1 MSTLSTS
8 SRKIKVTLPKLY
20 SWQQDTLNTIEAN
33 PGKWF
38 VIKSVRQKSGKT
50 YLLENLLIKTALEKP
65 KSKSFMISPTNAQNL
80 RIFTEISRATI
91 DLLSKANGSTMLIE
105 FKNGSV
111 IQFRSGE
118 SGDSLRGYTVK
129 RGGILAIDEGA
140 FLSREVYEIV
150 LPLVSK
156 EGCTLVVAST
166 PDSMDGM
173 YFSLWSR
180 EEDSNIIRINWSD
193 YIDQMYTKEE
203 LDFLR
208 SVYSDRRFRT
218 EILGEFAVGEGTVF
232 TGIPNCV
239 SKEELTQKGNLVAGI
254 DFGSGN
260 LQDSTVITFLDEDKQ
275 VISQFDTND
284 KPPMEQIDWLVR
296 LLEDYKPIRV
306 LAERNGLGS
315 VYFDALKQRCPIV
328 TPWITT
334 NESKTSIVD
343 DLAAH
348 IEKGKIKFQPKCEK
362 LLEQLQV
369 YRETQSST
377 GKRVFNAPPGK
388 HDDFVIST
396 ALALRAR
403 KSGRYSIG

>member
-8 SRKIKVTLPKLY
+8 SRKVSVTLPKLY
-20 SWQQDTLNTIEAN
+20 SWQKDTLDLIEAN

-38 VIKSVRQKSGKT
+38 IIKSVRQKSGKT

-65 KSKSFMISPTNAQNL
+65 GSRSFMISPTNAQNL
-80 RIFTEISRATI
+80 RIFTEISRATV
-91 DLLSKANGSTMLIE
+91 DLLRKANGSSMLIE
-105 FKNGSV
+105 FRNGSV

-150 LPLVSK
+150 MPLVSK
-156 EGCTLVVAST
+156 EGCTLVIAST

-173 YFSLWSR
+173 YYSLWSR
-180 EEDSNIIRINWSD
+180 EDGVIRINWSD
-193 YIDQMYTKEE
+193 YIDQMYSKEE
-203 LDFLR
+203 LDFYR

-232 TGIPNCV
+232 SGIANCV
-239 SKEELTQKGNLVAGI
+239 SPTELIQKGTLVAGI

-260 LQDSTVITFLDEDKQ
+260 LQESTVITFIDEDLQ
-275 VISQFDTND
+275 VIAQYDTND
-284 KPPMEQIDWLVR
+284 KPPMEQIDWLAR
-296 LLEDYKPIRV
+296 LLLDYKPIRV
-306 LAERNGLGS
+306 LAEKNGLGS
-315 VYFDALKQRCPIV
+315 VYFDALKQKCPIV

-334 NESKTSIVD
+334 NDSKTAIVD

-348 IEKGKIKFQPKCEK
+348 IEKGRIKFQPKCEK

-377 GKRVFNAPPGK
+377 GKRVFNAPQGK

>member
-1 MSTLSTS
+1 MLSTS
-8 SRKIKVTLPKLY
+8 SRKISVTLPKLY
-20 SWQQDTLNTIEAN
+20 SWQKDTLDLIEAN

-38 VIKSVRQKSGKT
+38 IIKSVRQKSGKT

-65 KSKSFMISPTNAQNL
+65 GSKSFMISPTNAQNL

-91 DLLSKANGSTMLIE
+91 DLLRKANGSSMLIE
-105 FKNGSV
+105 FRNGSV

-150 LPLVSK
+150 MPLVSK
-156 EGCTLVVAST
+156 EGCTLVIAST

-173 YFSLWSR
+173 YYSLWSR
-180 EEDSNIIRINWSD
+180 EDGVIRINWSD
-193 YIDQMYTKEE
+193 YIDQMYSKEE
-203 LDFLR
+203 LDFYR

-232 TGIPNCV
+232 SGIANCV
-239 SKEELTQKGNLVAGI
+239 SPIELTQQGNLVAGI

-260 LQDSTVITFLDEDKQ
+260 LQDSTVITFIDEELQ
-275 VISQFDTND
+275 VIAQYDTND
-284 KPPMEQIDWLVR
+284 KPPMEQIDWLAR
-296 LLEDYKPIRV
+296 LLLDYKPIRV
-306 LAERNGLGS
+306 LAEKNGLGS
-315 VYFDALKQRCPIV
+315 VYFDALKQKCPIV

-334 NESKTSIVD
+334 NDSKTAIVD

-348 IEKGKIKFQPKCEK
+348 IEKGRIKFQPKCEK

-377 GKRVFNAPPGK
+377 GKRVFNAPQGK

-396 ALALRAR
+396 ALALKAR

>member
-1 MSTLSTS
+1 MLSTS
-8 SRKIKVTLPKLY
+8 SRKVSVTLPKLY
-20 SWQQDTLNTIEAN
+20 SWQKDTLDLIEAN
-33 PGKWF
+33 PGKWCI
-38 VIKSVRQKSGKT
+38 IKSVRQKSGKT

-65 KSKSFMISPTNAQNL
+65 GSRSFMISPTNAQNL

-91 DLLSKANGSTMLIE
+91 DLLRKANGSSMLIE
-105 FKNGSV
+105 FRNGSV

-150 LPLVSK
+150 MPLVSK
-156 EGCTLVVAST
+156 EGCTLVIAST

-173 YFSLWSR
+173 YYSLWSR
-180 EEDSNIIRINWSD
+180 EDGVIRINWSD
-193 YIDQMYTKEE
+193 YINQMYSKEE
-203 LDFLR
+203 LDFYR

-232 TGIPNCV
+232 SGIANCV
-239 SKEELTQKGNLVAGI
+239 SPVELIQKGNLVAGI

-260 LQDSTVITFLDEDKQ
+260 LQDSTVITFIDEELQ
-275 VISQFDTND
+275 VIAQYDTND
-284 KPPMEQIDWLVR
+284 KPPMEQIDWLAR
-296 LLEDYKPIRV
+296 LLLDYKPTRV
-306 LAERNGLGS
+306 LAEKNGLGS
-315 VYFDALKQRCPIV
+315 VYFDALKQKCPIV

-334 NESKTSIVD
+334 NDSKTAIVD

-348 IEKGKIKFQPKCEK
+348 IEKGRIKFQPKCEK

-377 GKRVFNAPPGK
+377 GKRVFNAPQGK

>member
-1 MSTLSTS
+1 MLSTS
-8 SRKIKVTLPKLY
+8 SRKVSVTLPKLY
-20 SWQQDTLNTIEAN
+20 SWQKDTLDLIEAN

-38 VIKSVRQKSGKT
+38 IIKSVRQKSGKT

-65 KSKSFMISPTNAQNL
+65 GSKSFMISPTNAQNL
-80 RIFTEISRATI
+80 RIFTEISRATV
-91 DLLSKANGSTMLIE
+91 DLLRKANGSSMLIE
-105 FKNGSV
+105 FRNGSV

-150 LPLVSK
+150 MPLVSK
-156 EGCTLVVAST
+156 EGCTLVIAST

-173 YFSLWSR
+173 YYSLWSR
-180 EEDSNIIRINWSD
+180 EDGVIRINWSD
-193 YIDQMYTKEE
+193 YIDQMYSKEE
-203 LDFLR
+203 LDFYR

-232 TGIPNCV
+232 SGIANCV
-239 SKEELTQKGNLVAGI
+239 SPTELIQKGTLVAGI

-260 LQDSTVITFLDEDKQ
+260 LQDSTVITFIDEDLQ
-275 VISQFDTND
+275 VIAQYDTND
-284 KPPMEQIDWLVR
+284 KPPMEQIDWLAR
-296 LLEDYKPIRV
+296 LLLDYKPTRV
-306 LAERNGLGS
+306 LAEKNGLGS
-315 VYFDALKQRCPIV
+315 VYFDALKQKCPIV

-334 NESKTSIVD
+334 NDSKTAIVD

-348 IEKGKIKFQPKCEK
+348 IEKGRIKFQPKCEK

>member
-8 SRKIKVTLPKLY
+8 SRKVSVTLPKLY
-20 SWQQDTLNTIEAN
+20 SWQKDTLDLIEAN

-38 VIKSVRQKSGKT
+38 IIKSVRQKSGKT

-65 KSKSFMISPTNAQNL
+65 GSKSFMISPTNAQNL
-80 RIFTEISRATI
+80 RIFTEISKATI
-91 DLLSKANGSTMLIE
+91 DLLRKANGSSMLIE
-105 FKNGSV
+105 FRNGSV

-150 LPLVSK
+150 MPLVSK

-173 YFSLWSR
+173 YYSLWSR
-180 EEDSNIIRINWSD
+180 EDGVIRINWSD
-193 YIDQMYTKEE
+193 YINQMYSKEE
-203 LDFLR
+203 LDFYR

-232 TGIPNCV
+232 SGIANCV
-239 SKEELTQKGNLVAGI
+239 SPVELIQKGNLVAGI

-260 LQDSTVITFLDEDKQ
+260 LQDSTVITFIDEDLQ
-275 VISQFDTND
+275 VIAQYDTND
-284 KPPMEQIDWLVR
+284 KPPMEQIDWLTR
-296 LLEDYKPIRV
+296 LLLDYRPARV
-306 LAERNGLGS
+306 LAEKNGLGS
-315 VYFDALKQRCPIV
+315 VYFDALKQKCPIV

-334 NESKTSIVD
+334 NDSKTAIVD

-348 IEKGKIKFQPKCEK
+348 IEKGRIKFQPQCEK

-369 YRETQSST
+369 YKETQSST

>member
-1 MSTLSTS
+1 MLSTS
-8 SRKIKVTLPKLY
+8 SRKVSVTLPRLY
-20 SWQQDTLNTIEAN
+20 SWQKDTLDLIEAN

-38 VIKSVRQKSGKT
+38 IIKSVRQKSGKT

-65 KSKSFMISPTNAQNL
+65 GSKSFMISPTNAQNL
-80 RIFTEISRATI
+80 RIFTEISRATV
-91 DLLSKANGSTMLIE
+91 DLLRKANGSSMLIE
-105 FKNGSV
+105 FRNGSV

-140 FLSREVYEIV
+140 FLSRAVYEIV
-150 LPLVSK
+150 MPLVSK
-156 EGCTLVVAST
+156 EGCTLVIAST

-173 YFSLWSR
+173 YYSLWSR
-180 EEDSNIIRINWSD
+180 EDGVIRINWSD
-193 YIDQMYTKEE
+193 YIDQMYSKEE
-203 LDFLR
+203 LDFYR

-232 TGIPNCV
+232 SGIANCV
-239 SKEELTQKGNLVAGI
+239 SPVELIQKGTLVAGI

-260 LQDSTVITFLDEDKQ
+260 LQDSTVITFIDEDLQ
-275 VISQFDTND
+275 VIAQYDTND
-284 KPPMEQIDWLVR
+284 KPPMEQIDWLAR
-296 LLEDYKPIRV
+296 LLLDYKPIRV
-306 LAERNGLGS
+306 LAEKNGLGS
-315 VYFDALKQRCPIV
+315 VYFDALKQKCPIV

-334 NESKTSIVD
+334 NDSKTAIVD

-348 IEKGKIKFQPKCEK
+348 IEKGRIKFQPKCEK

>member
-1 MSTLSTS
+1 MLSTS
-8 SRKIKVTLPKLY
+8 SRKISVTLPKLY
-20 SWQQDTLNTIEAN
+20 SWQKDTLDLIEAN

-38 VIKSVRQKSGKT
+38 IIKSVRQKSGKT

-65 KSKSFMISPTNAQNL
+65 GSKSFMISPTNAQNL
-80 RIFTEISRATI
+80 RIFTEISRATVE
-91 DLLSKANGSTMLIE
+91 LLRKANGSSMLIE
-105 FKNGSV
+105 FRNGSV

-150 LPLVSK
+150 MPLVSK

-173 YFSLWSR
+173 YYSLWSR
-180 EEDSNIIRINWSD
+180 EDGVIRINWSD
-193 YIDQMYTKEE
+193 YINQMYSKEE
-203 LDFLR
+203 LDFYR

-232 TGIPNCV
+232 SGIANCV
-239 SKEELTQKGNLVAGI
+239 SPVELTQKGNLVAGI

-260 LQDSTVITFLDEDKQ
+260 LQDSTVITFIDEDLQ
-275 VISQFDTND
+275 VIAQYDTND
-284 KPPMEQIDWLVR
+284 KPPMEQIDWLAR
-296 LLEDYKPIRV
+296 LLLDYKPVRV
-306 LAERNGLGS
+306 LAEKNGLGS
-315 VYFDALKQRCPIV
+315 VYFDALKQKCPIV

-334 NESKTSIVD
+334 NDSKTAIVD

-348 IEKGKIKFQPKCEK
+348 IEKGRIKFQPKCEK

-369 YRETQSST
+369 YKETQSST

>member
-1 MSTLSTS
+1 MLSTS
-8 SRKIKVTLPKLY
+8 SRKVSVTLPRLY
-20 SWQQDTLNTIEAN
+20 SWQKDTLDLIEAN

-38 VIKSVRQKSGKT
+38 IIKSVRQKSGKT

-65 KSKSFMISPTNAQNL
+65 GSKSFMISPTNAQNL
-80 RIFTEISRATI
+80 RIFTEISRATV
-91 DLLSKANGSTMLIE
+91 DLLRKANGSSMLIE
-105 FKNGSV
+105 FRNGSV

-150 LPLVSK
+150 MPLVSK
-156 EGCTLVVAST
+156 EGCTLVIAST

-173 YFSLWSR
+173 YYSLWSR
-180 EEDSNIIRINWSD
+180 EDGVIRINWSD
-193 YIDQMYTKEE
+193 YIDQMYSKEE
-203 LDFLR
+203 LDFYR

-232 TGIPNCV
+232 SGIANCV
-239 SKEELTQKGNLVAGI
+239 SPVELTQQGNLVAGI

-260 LQDSTVITFLDEDKQ
+260 LQDSTVITFIDEDLQ
-275 VISQFDTND
+275 VIAQYDTND
-284 KPPMEQIDWLVR
+284 KPPMEQIDWLAR
-296 LLEDYKPIRV
+296 LLLDYKPVRV
-306 LAERNGLGS
+306 LAEKNGLGS
-315 VYFDALKQRCPIV
+315 VYFDALKQKCPIV

-334 NESKTSIVD
+334 NDSKTAIVD

-396 ALALRAR
+396 ALALKAR

>member
-8 SRKIKVTLPKLY
+8 SRKVSVTLPKLY
-20 SWQQDTLNTIEAN
+20 SWQKDTLDLIEAN

-38 VIKSVRQKSGKT
+38 IIKSVRQKSGKT

-65 KSKSFMISPTNAQNL
+65 GSKSFMISPTNAQNL

-91 DLLSKANGSTMLIE
+91 DLLRKANGSSMLIE
-105 FKNGSV
+105 FRNGSV

-150 LPLVSK
+150 MPLVSK

-173 YFSLWSR
+173 YYSLWSR
-180 EEDSNIIRINWSD
+180 EDGVIQINWSD
-193 YIDQMYTKEE
+193 YINQMYSKEE
-203 LDFLR
+203 LDFYR

-232 TGIPNCV
+232 SGIANCV
-239 SKEELTQKGNLVAGI
+239 SPVELVQKGNLVAGI

-260 LQDSTVITFLDEDKQ
+260 LQDSTVITFIDEDLQ
-275 VISQFDTND
+275 VIAQYDTND
-284 KPPMEQIDWLVR
+284 KPPMEQIDWLTR
-296 LLEDYKPIRV
+296 LLLDYRPVRV
-306 LAERNGLGS
+306 LAEKNGLGS
-315 VYFDALKQRCPIV
+315 VYFDALKQKCPIV

-334 NESKTSIVD
+334 NDSKTAIVD

-348 IEKGKIKFQPKCEK
+348 IEKGRIKFQPQCEK

-369 YRETQSST
+369 YKETQSST

>member
-1 MSTLSTS
+1 MLSTS
-8 SRKIKVTLPKLY
+8 SRKISVTLPRLY
-20 SWQQDTLNTIEAN
+20 SWQKDTLDLIEAN

-38 VIKSVRQKSGKT
+38 IIKSVRQKSGKT

-65 KSKSFMISPTNAQNL
+65 GSKSFMISPTNAQNL
-80 RIFTEISRATI
+80 RIFTEISRATV
-91 DLLSKANGSTMLIE
+91 DLLRKANGSSMLIE
-105 FKNGSV
+105 FRNGSV

-150 LPLVSK
+150 MPLVSK
-156 EGCTLVVAST
+156 EGCTLVIAST

-173 YFSLWSR
+173 YYSLWSR
-180 EEDSNIIRINWSD
+180 EDGVIRINWSD
-193 YIDQMYTKEE
+193 YINQMYSKEE
-203 LDFLR
+203 LDFYR

-232 TGIPNCV
+232 SGIANCV
-239 SKEELTQKGNLVAGI
+239 SPTELIQKGTLVAGI

-260 LQDSTVITFLDEDKQ
+260 LQDSTVITFIDEDLQ
-275 VISQFDTND
+275 VIAQYDTND
-284 KPPMEQIDWLVR
+284 KPPMEQIDWLAR
-296 LLEDYKPIRV
+296 LLLDYKPARV
-306 LAERNGLGS
+306 LAEKNGLGS
-315 VYFDALKQRCPIV
+315 VYFDALKQKCPIV

-334 NESKTSIVD
+334 NDSKTAIVD

-348 IEKGKIKFQPKCEK
+348 IEKGRIKFQPKCEK

>member
-1 MSTLSTS
+1 MLSTS
-8 SRKIKVTLPKLY
+8 SRKVSVTLPKLY
-20 SWQQDTLNTIEAN
+20 SWQKDTLDLIEAN

-38 VIKSVRQKSGKT
+38 IIKSVRQKSGKT

-65 KSKSFMISPTNAQNL
+65 GSKSFMISPTNAQNL
-80 RIFTEISRATI
+80 RIFTEISRATV
-91 DLLSKANGSTMLIE
+91 DLLRKANGSSMLIE
-105 FKNGSV
+105 FRNGSV

-150 LPLVSK
+150 MPLVSK
-156 EGCTLVVAST
+156 EGCTLVIAST

-173 YFSLWSR
+173 YYSLWSR
-180 EEDSNIIRINWSD
+180 EDGVIRINWSD
-193 YIDQMYTKEE
+193 YINQMYSKEE
-203 LDFLR
+203 LDFYR

-232 TGIPNCV
+232 SGVANCV
-239 SKEELTQKGNLVAGI
+239 SPTELVQKGNLVAGI

-260 LQDSTVITFLDEDKQ
+260 LQDSTVITFIDEDLQ
-275 VISQFDTND
+275 VIAQYDTND
-284 KPPMEQIDWLVR
+284 KPPMEQIDWLAR
-296 LLEDYKPIRV
+296 LLLDYKPVRV
-306 LAERNGLGS
+306 LAEKNGLGS
-315 VYFDALKQRCPIV
+315 VYFDALKQKCPIV

-334 NESKTSIVD
+334 NDSKTAIVD

-348 IEKGKIKFQPKCEK
+348 IEKGRIKFQPKCEK

-377 GKRVFNAPPGK
+377 GKRVFNAPQGK

>member
-8 SRKIKVTLPKLY
+8 SRKISVTLPKLY
-20 SWQQDTLNTIEAN
+20 SWQKDTLDLIEAN

-38 VIKSVRQKSGKT
+38 IIKSVRQKSGKT
-50 YLLENLLIKTALEKP
+50 YLLENLLVKTALEKP
-65 KSKSFMISPTNAQNL
+65 GSRSFMISPTNAQNL
-80 RIFTEISRATI
+80 RIFTEISRATV
-91 DLLSKANGSTMLIE
+91 DLLRKANGSSMLIE
-105 FKNGSV
+105 FRNGSV

-150 LPLVSK
+150 MPLVSK
-156 EGCTLVVAST
+156 EGCTLVIAST

-173 YFSLWSR
+173 YYSLWSR
-180 EEDSNIIRINWSD
+180 EDGVIRINWSD
-193 YIDQMYTKEE
+193 YINQMYSKEE
-203 LDFLR
+203 LDFYR

-232 TGIPNCV
+232 SGIANCV
-239 SKEELTQKGNLVAGI
+239 SPTELIQKGTLVAGI

-260 LQDSTVITFLDEDKQ
+260 LQDSTVITFIDEDLQ
-275 VISQFDTND
+275 VIAQYDTND
-284 KPPMEQIDWLVR
+284 KPPMEQIDWLAR
-296 LLEDYKPIRV
+296 LLLDYKPARV
-306 LAERNGLGS
+306 LAEKNGLGS
-315 VYFDALKQRCPIV
+315 VYFDALKQKCPIV

-334 NESKTSIVD
+334 NDSKTAIVD

-348 IEKGKIKFQPKCEK
+348 IEKGRIKFQPKCEK

>member
-8 SRKIKVTLPKLY
+8 SKKVSVTLPRLY
-20 SWQQDTLNTIEAN
+20 SWQKDTLDLIEAN

-38 VIKSVRQKSGKT
+38 IIKSVRQKSGKT

-65 KSKSFMISPTNAQNL
+65 GSKSFMISPTNAQNL
-80 RIFTEISRATI
+80 RIFTEISRATV
-91 DLLSKANGSTMLIE
+91 DLLRKANGSSMLIE
-105 FKNGSV
+105 FRNGSV

-150 LPLVSK
+150 MPLVSK
-156 EGCTLVVAST
+156 EGCTLVIAST

-173 YFSLWSR
+173 YYSLWSR
-180 EEDSNIIRINWSD
+180 EDGVIRINWSD
-193 YIDQMYTKEE
+193 YIDQMYSKEE
-203 LDFLR
+203 LDFYR

-232 TGIPNCV
+232 SGIANCV
-239 SKEELTQKGNLVAGI
+239 SPVELIPKGTLVAGI

-260 LQDSTVITFLDEDKQ
+260 LQDSTVITFIDEDLQ
-275 VISQFDTND
+275 VIAQYDTND
-284 KPPMEQIDWLVR
+284 KPPMEQIDWLAR
-296 LLEDYKPIRV
+296 LLLDYKPARV
-306 LAERNGLGS
+306 LAEKNGLGS
-315 VYFDALKQRCPIV
+315 VYFDALKQKCPIV

-334 NESKTSIVD
+334 NDSKTAIVD

-348 IEKGKIKFQPKCEK
+348 IEKGRIKFQPKCEK

-396 ALALRAR
+396 ALALKAR

>member
-1 MSTLSTS
+1 MLSTS
-8 SRKIKVTLPKLY
+8 SRKVSVTLPRLY
-20 SWQQDTLNTIEAN
+20 SWQKDTLDLIEAN

-38 VIKSVRQKSGKT
+38 IIKSVRQKSGKT

-65 KSKSFMISPTNAQNL
+65 GSKSFMISPTNAQNL
-80 RIFTEISRATI
+80 RIFTEISRATV
-91 DLLSKANGSTMLIE
+91 DLLRKANGSSMLIE
-105 FKNGSV
+105 FRNGSV

-150 LPLVSK
+150 MPLVSK
-156 EGCTLVVAST
+156 EGCTLVIAST

-173 YFSLWSR
+173 YYSLWSR
-180 EEDSNIIRINWSD
+180 EDGVIRINWSD
-193 YIDQMYTKEE
+193 YIDQMYSKEE
-203 LDFLR
+203 LDFYR

-232 TGIPNCV
+232 SGIANCISPV
-239 SKEELTQKGNLVAGI
+239 ELIQKGNLVGGI

-260 LQDSTVITFLDEDKQ
+260 LQDSTVITFIDEDLQ
-275 VISQFDTND
+275 VIAQYDTND
-284 KPPMEQIDWLVR
+284 KPPMEQIDWLAR
-296 LLEDYKPIRV
+296 LLLDYKPVRV
-306 LAERNGLGS
+306 LAEKNGLGS
-315 VYFDALKQRCPIV
+315 VYFDALKQKCPIV

-334 NESKTSIVD
+334 NDSKTAIVD

-348 IEKGKIKFQPKCEK
+348 IEKGRIKFQPKCEK

>member
-8 SRKIKVTLPKLY
+8 SRKVSVTLPKLY
-20 SWQQDTLNTIEAN
+20 GWQKDTLDLIEAN

-38 VIKSVRQKSGKT
+38 IIKSVRQKSGKT

-65 KSKSFMISPTNAQNL
+65 GSKSFMISPTNAQNL

-91 DLLSKANGSTMLIE
+91 DLLRKANGSSMLIE
-105 FKNGSV
+105 FRNGSV

-150 LPLVSK
+150 MPLVSK

-173 YFSLWSR
+173 YYSLWSR
-180 EEDSNIIRINWSD
+180 EDGVIRINWSD
-193 YIDQMYTKEE
+193 YINQMYSKEE
-203 LDFLR
+203 LDFYR

-232 TGIPNCV
+232 SGIANCV
-239 SKEELTQKGNLVAGI
+239 SPVELIQKGNLVAGI

-260 LQDSTVITFLDEDKQ
+260 LQDSTVITFIDEDLQ
-275 VISQFDTND
+275 VIAQYDTND
-284 KPPMEQIDWLVR
+284 KPPMEQIDWLAR
-296 LLEDYKPIRV
+296 LLLDYRPARV
-306 LAERNGLGS
+306 LAEKNGLGS
-315 VYFDALKQRCPIV
+315 VYFDALKQKCPIV

-334 NESKTSIVD
+334 NDSKTAIVD

-348 IEKGKIKFQPKCEK
+348 IEKGRIKFQPQCEK

-369 YRETQSST
+369 YKETQSST

>member
-8 SRKIKVTLPKLY
+8 SRKVSVTLPKLY
-20 SWQQDTLNTIEAN
+20 SWQKDTLDLIEAN

-38 VIKSVRQKSGKT
+38 IIKSVRQKSGKT

-65 KSKSFMISPTNAQNL
+65 GSRSFMISPTNAQNL
-80 RIFTEISRATI
+80 RIFTEISRATT
-91 DLLSKANGSTMLIE
+91 DLLRKANGSSMLIE
-105 FKNGSV
+105 FRNGSV

-150 LPLVSK
+150 MPLVSK
-156 EGCTLVVAST
+156 EGCTLVIAST

-173 YFSLWSR
+173 YYSLWSR
-180 EEDSNIIRINWSD
+180 EDGVIRINWSD
-193 YIDQMYTKEE
+193 YINQMYSKEE
-203 LDFLR
+203 LEFYR

-232 TGIPNCV
+232 SGIANCV
-239 SKEELTQKGNLVAGI
+239 SPVELIQKGNLVAGI

-260 LQDSTVITFLDEDKQ
+260 LQDSTVITFIDEDLQ
-275 VISQFDTND
+275 VIAQYDTND
-284 KPPMEQIDWLVR
+284 KPPMEQIDWLTR
-296 LLEDYKPIRV
+296 LLLDYKPVRV
-306 LAERNGLGS
+306 LAEKNGLGS
-315 VYFDALKQRCPIV
+315 VYFDALKQKCPIV

-334 NESKTSIVD
+334 NDSKTAIVD

-348 IEKGKIKFQPKCEK
+348 IEKGRIKFQPKCEK

>member
-1 MSTLSTS
+1 MLSTS
-8 SRKIKVTLPKLY
+8 SRKVSVTLPKLY
-20 SWQQDTLNTIEAN
+20 SWQKDTLDLIEAN

-38 VIKSVRQKSGKT
+38 IIKSVRQKSGKT

-65 KSKSFMISPTNAQNL
+65 GSKSFMISPTNAQNL
-80 RIFTEISRATI
+80 RIFTEISRATV
-91 DLLSKANGSTMLIE
+91 DLLRKANGSSMLIE
-105 FKNGSV
+105 FRNGSV

-150 LPLVSK
+150 MPLVSK
-156 EGCTLVVAST
+156 EGCTLVIAST

-173 YFSLWSR
+173 YYSLWSR
-180 EEDSNIIRINWSD
+180 EDGVIRINWSD
-193 YIDQMYTKEE
+193 YINQMYSKEE
-203 LDFLR
+203 LEFYR

-232 TGIPNCV
+232 SGIANCV
-239 SKEELTQKGNLVAGI
+239 SPVELIQKGNLVAGI

-260 LQDSTVITFLDEDKQ
+260 LQDSTVITFIDEELQ
-275 VISQFDTND
+275 VIAQYDTND
-284 KPPMEQIDWLVR
+284 KPPMEQIDWLAR
-296 LLEDYKPIRV
+296 LLLDYKPVRV
-306 LAERNGLGS
+306 LAEKNGLGS
-315 VYFDALKQRCPIV
+315 VYFDALKQKCPIV

-334 NESKTSIVD
+334 NDSKTAIVD

-348 IEKGKIKFQPKCEK
+348 IEKGRIKFQPKCEK

-396 ALALRAR
+396 ALALKAR

>member
-1 MSTLSTS
+1 MLSTS
-8 SRKIKVTLPKLY
+8 SRKVSVTLPKLY
-20 SWQQDTLNTIEAN
+20 SWQKDTLDLIEAN

-38 VIKSVRQKSGKT
+38 IIKSVRQKSGKT

-65 KSKSFMISPTNAQNL
+65 GSKSFMISPTNAQNL

-91 DLLSKANGSTMLIE
+91 DLLRKANGSSMLIE
-105 FKNGSV
+105 FRNGSV

-150 LPLVSK
+150 MPLVSK

-173 YFSLWSR
+173 YYSLWSR
-180 EEDSNIIRINWSD
+180 EDGVIRINWSD
-193 YIDQMYTKEE
+193 YINQMYSKEE
-203 LDFLR
+203 LEFYR

-232 TGIPNCV
+232 SGIANCV
-239 SKEELTQKGNLVAGI
+239 SPVELTQQGNLVAGI

-260 LQDSTVITFLDEDKQ
+260 LQDSTVITFIDEDLQ
-275 VISQFDTND
+275 VIAQYDTND
-284 KPPMEQIDWLVR
+284 KPPMEQIDWLAR
-296 LLEDYKPIRV
+296 LLLDYKPVRV
-306 LAERNGLGS
+306 LAEKNGLGS
-315 VYFDALKQRCPIV
+315 VYFDALKQKCPIV

-334 NESKTSIVD
+334 NDSKTAIVD

-348 IEKGKIKFQPKCEK
+348 IEKGRIKFQPKCEK

>member
-8 SRKIKVTLPKLY
+8 SRKISVTLPKLY
-20 SWQQDTLNTIEAN
+20 SWQKDTLDLIEAN

-38 VIKSVRQKSGKT
+38 IIKSVRQKSGKT

-65 KSKSFMISPTNAQNL
+65 GSKSFMISPTNAQNL
-80 RIFTEISRATI
+80 RIFTEISRATV
-91 DLLSKANGSTMLIE
+91 DLLRKANGSSMLIE
-105 FKNGSV
+105 FRNGSV

-150 LPLVSK
+150 MPLVSK
-156 EGCTLVVAST
+156 EGCTLVIAST

-173 YFSLWSR
+173 YYSLWSR
-180 EEDSNIIRINWSD
+180 EDGVIRINWSD
-193 YIDQMYTKEE
+193 YIDQMYSKEE
-203 LDFLR
+203 LDFYR

-232 TGIPNCV
+232 SGIANCV
-239 SKEELTQKGNLVAGI
+239 SPVELTQQGNLVAGI

-260 LQDSTVITFLDEDKQ
+260 LQDSTVITFIDEDLQ
-275 VISQFDTND
+275 VIAQYDTND
-284 KPPMEQIDWLVR
+284 KPPMEQIDWLAR
-296 LLEDYKPIRV
+296 LLLDYKPVRV
-306 LAERNGLGS
+306 LAEKNGLGS
-315 VYFDALKQRCPIV
+315 VYFDALKQKCPIV

-334 NESKTSIVD
+334 NDSKTAIVD

-396 ALALRAR
+396 ALALKAR

>member
-1 MSTLSTS
+1 MLSTS
-8 SRKIKVTLPKLY
+8 SRKVSVTLPKLY
-20 SWQQDTLNTIEAN
+20 SWQKDTLDLIEAN

-38 VIKSVRQKSGKT
+38 IIKSVRQKSGKT

-65 KSKSFMISPTNAQNL
+65 GSKSFMISPTNAQNL

-91 DLLSKANGSTMLIE
+91 DLLRKANGSSMLIE
-105 FKNGSV
+105 FRNGSV

-150 LPLVSK
+150 MPLVSK
-156 EGCTLVVAST
+156 EGCTLVIAST

-173 YFSLWSR
+173 YYSLWSR
-180 EEDSNIIRINWSD
+180 EDGVIRINWSD
-193 YIDQMYTKEE
+193 YINQMYSKEE
-203 LDFLR
+203 LDFYR

-232 TGIPNCV
+232 SGIANCV
-239 SKEELTQKGNLVAGI
+239 SPIELTQQGSLVAGI

-260 LQDSTVITFLDEDKQ
+260 LQDSTVITFIDEELQ
-275 VISQFDTND
+275 VIAQYDTND
-284 KPPMEQIDWLVR
+284 KPPMEQIDWLAR
-296 LLEDYKPIRV
+296 LLLDYKPVRV
-306 LAERNGLGS
+306 LAEKNGLGS
-315 VYFDALKQRCPIV
+315 VYFDALKQKCPIV

-334 NESKTSIVD
+334 NDSKTAIVD

-348 IEKGKIKFQPKCEK
+348 IEKGRIKFQPKCEK

>member
-8 SRKIKVTLPKLY
+8 SRKVSVTLPRLY
-20 SWQQDTLNTIEAN
+20 SWQKDTLDLIEAN

-38 VIKSVRQKSGKT
+38 IIKSVRQKSGKT

-65 KSKSFMISPTNAQNL
+65 GSKSFMISPTNAQNL
-80 RIFTEISRATI
+80 RIFTEISRATV
-91 DLLSKANGSTMLIE
+91 DLLRKANGSSMLIE
-105 FKNGSV
+105 FRNGSV

-150 LPLVSK
+150 MPLVSK
-156 EGCTLVVAST
+156 EGCTLVIAST

-173 YFSLWSR
+173 YYSLWSR
-180 EEDSNIIRINWSD
+180 EDGVIRINWSD
-193 YIDQMYTKEE
+193 YIDQMYSKEE
-203 LDFLR
+203 LDFYR

-232 TGIPNCV
+232 SGIANCV
-239 SKEELTQKGNLVAGI
+239 SPVELIQKGNLVGGI

-260 LQDSTVITFLDEDKQ
+260 LQDSTVITFIDEDLQ
-275 VISQFDTND
+275 VIAQYDTND
-284 KPPMEQIDWLVR
+284 KPPMEQIDWLAR
-296 LLEDYKPIRV
+296 LLLDYKPVRV
-306 LAERNGLGS
+306 LAEKNGLGS
-315 VYFDALKQRCPIV
+315 VYFDALKQKCPIV

-334 NESKTSIVD
+334 NDSKTAIVD

-348 IEKGKIKFQPKCEK
+348 IEKGRIKFQPKCEK

>member
-8 SRKIKVTLPKLY
+8 SRKVSVTLPKLY
-20 SWQQDTLNTIEAN
+20 SWQKDTLDLIEAN

-38 VIKSVRQKSGKT
+38 IIKSVRQKSGKT

-65 KSKSFMISPTNAQNL
+65 GSKSFMISPTNAQNL

-91 DLLSKANGSTMLIE
+91 DLLRKANGSSMLIE
-105 FKNGSV
+105 FRNGSV

-150 LPLVSK
+150 MPLVSK
-156 EGCTLVVAST
+156 EGCTLVIAST

-173 YFSLWSR
+173 YYSLWSR
-180 EEDSNIIRINWSD
+180 EDGVIRINWSD
-193 YIDQMYTKEE
+193 YINQMYSKEE
-203 LDFLR
+203 LDFYR

-232 TGIPNCV
+232 SGVANCV
-239 SKEELTQKGNLVAGI
+239 SPVELIQKGTLVAGI

-260 LQDSTVITFLDEDKQ
+260 LQDSTVITFIDEDLQ
-275 VISQFDTND
+275 VIAQYDTND
-284 KPPMEQIDWLVR
+284 KPPMEQIDWLAR
-296 LLEDYKPIRV
+296 LLLDYKPVRV
-306 LAERNGLGS
+306 LAEKNGLGS
-315 VYFDALKQRCPIV
+315 VYFDALKQKCPIV

-334 NESKTSIVD
+334 NDSKTAIVD

-348 IEKGKIKFQPKCEK
+348 IEKGRIKFQPKCEK

>member
-1 MSTLSTS
+1 MSTLLTS
-8 SRKIKVTLPKLY
+8 SRKVSVTLPRLY
-20 SWQQDTLNTIEAN
+20 SWQKDTLDLIEAN

-38 VIKSVRQKSGKT
+38 IIKSVRQKSGKT

-65 KSKSFMISPTNAQNL
+65 GSRSFMISPVNSQNNRVFL
-80 RIFTEISRATI
+80 EIS
-91 DLLSKANGSTMLIE
+91 KAVRELTSQINGSTMKIT
-105 FKNGSV
+105 FRNGSTLD
-111 IQFRSGE
+111 FKSAE
-118 SGDSLRGYTVK
+118 SGDSIRGYTVK
-129 RGGILAIDEGA
+129 NGGILVVDEA
-140 FLSREVYEIV
+140 SYVSQEVYEII

-156 EGCTLVVAST
+156 EHCSLVLAST
-166 PDSMDGM
+166 PDKMSGFFYEM
-173 YFSLWSR
+173 YTKK
-180 EEDSNIIRINWSD
+180 DSNIISINWSK
-193 YIDQMYTKEE
+193 YYQEMYSEEE
-203 LDFLR
+203 LEFYR
-208 SVYSDRRFRT
+208 GIYSARRFRT

-232 TGIPNCV
+232 SGIANCV
-239 SKEELTQKGNLVAGI
+239 SPVELVQKGNLVAGI

-260 LQDSTVITFLDEDKQ
+260 LQDSTVVTFIDEELQ
-275 VISQFDTND
+275 VIAQYDTND
-284 KPPMEQIDWLVR
+284 KPPMEQIDWLAR
-296 LLEDYKPIRV
+296 LLLDYKPVRV
-306 LAERNGLGS
+306 LAEKNGLGS
-315 VYFDALKQRCPIV
+315 VYFDALKQKCPIV

-334 NESKTSIVD
+334 NDSKTAIVD

-348 IEKGKIKFQPKCEK
+348 IEKGRIKFQPKCEK

>member
-8 SRKIKVTLPKLY
+8 SRKVSVTLPKLY
-20 SWQQDTLNTIEAN
+20 SWQKDTLDLIEAN

-38 VIKSVRQKSGKT
+38 IIKSVRQKSGKT

-65 KSKSFMISPTNAQNL
+65 GSKSFMISPTNAQNL
-80 RIFTEISRATI
+80 RIFTEISRATV
-91 DLLSKANGSTMLIE
+91 DLLRKANGSSMLIE
-105 FKNGSV
+105 FRNGSV

-150 LPLVSK
+150 MPLVSK
-156 EGCTLVVAST
+156 EGCTLVIAST

-173 YFSLWSR
+173 YYSLWSR
-180 EEDSNIIRINWSD
+180 EDGVIRIDWSD
-193 YIDQMYTKEE
+193 YINQMYSKEE
-203 LDFLR
+203 LDFYR

-232 TGIPNCV
+232 SGIANCV
-239 SKEELTQKGNLVAGI
+239 SPVELTQKGNLVAGI

-260 LQDSTVITFLDEDKQ
+260 LQDSTVITFIDEDLQ
-275 VISQFDTND
+275 VIAQYDTND
-284 KPPMEQIDWLVR
+284 KPPMEQIDWLAR
-296 LLEDYKPIRV
+296 LLLDYKPVRV
-306 LAERNGLGS
+306 LAEKNGLGS
-315 VYFDALKQRCPIV
+315 VYFDALKQKCPIV

-334 NESKTSIVD
+334 NDSKTAIVD

-348 IEKGKIKFQPKCEK
+348 IEKGRIKFQPKCEK

-403 KSGRYSIG
+403 KLGRYSIG

>member
-1 MSTLSTS
+1 MLSTS
-8 SRKIKVTLPKLY
+8 SRKISVTLPKLY
-20 SWQQDTLNTIEAN
+20 SWQKDTLDLIEAN

-38 VIKSVRQKSGKT
+38 IIKSVRQKSGKT

-65 KSKSFMISPTNAQNL
+65 GSKSFMISPTNAQNL
-80 RIFTEISRATI
+80 RIFTEISRATV
-91 DLLSKANGSTMLIE
+91 DLLRKANGSSMLIE
-105 FKNGSV
+105 FRNGSV

-150 LPLVSK
+150 MPLVSK
-156 EGCTLVVAST
+156 EGCTLVIAST

-173 YFSLWSR
+173 YYSLWSR
-180 EEDSNIIRINWSD
+180 EDGVIRINWSD
-193 YIDQMYTKEE
+193 YIDQMYSKEE
-203 LDFLR
+203 LEFYR

-232 TGIPNCV
+232 SGVANCV
-239 SKEELTQKGNLVAGI
+239 SPVELVQKGNLVGGI

-260 LQDSTVITFLDEDKQ
+260 LQDSTVITFIDEDLQ
-275 VISQFDTND
+275 VIAQYDTND
-284 KPPMEQIDWLVR
+284 KPPMEQIDWLAR
-296 LLEDYKPIRV
+296 LLLDYKPVRV
-306 LAERNGLGS
+306 LAEKNGLGS
-315 VYFDALKQRCPIV
+315 VYFDALKQKCPIV

-334 NESKTSIVD
+334 NDSKTAIVD

-348 IEKGKIKFQPKCEK
+348 IEKGRIKFQPKCEK

-369 YRETQSST
+369 YKETQSST

>member
-8 SRKIKVTLPKLY
+8 SRKISVTLPKLY
-20 SWQQDTLNTIEAN
+20 SWQKDTLDLIEAN

-38 VIKSVRQKSGKT
+38 IIKSVRQKSGKT

-65 KSKSFMISPTNAQNL
+65 GSRSFMISPTNAQNL

-91 DLLSKANGSTMLIE
+91 DLLRKANGSSMLIE
-105 FKNGSV
+105 FRNGSV

-150 LPLVSK
+150 MPLVSK
-156 EGCTLVVAST
+156 EGCTLVIAST

-173 YFSLWSR
+173 YYSLWSR
-180 EEDSNIIRINWSD
+180 EDGVIRINWSD
-193 YIDQMYTKEE
+193 YINQMYSKEE
-203 LDFLR
+203 LDFYR

-232 TGIPNCV
+232 SGVANCV
-239 SKEELTQKGNLVAGI
+239 SPVELIQKGNLVAGI

-260 LQDSTVITFLDEDKQ
+260 LQDSTVITFIDEDLQ
-275 VISQFDTND
+275 VIAQYDTND
-284 KPPMEQIDWLVR
+284 KPPMEQIDWLAR
-296 LLEDYKPIRV
+296 LLLDYKPVRV
-306 LAERNGLGS
+306 LAEKNGLGS
-315 VYFDALKQRCPIV
+315 VYFDALKQKCPIV

-334 NESKTSIVD
+334 NDSKTAIVD

-348 IEKGKIKFQPKCEK
+348 IEKGRIKFQPKCEK

-369 YRETQSST
+369 YKETQSST

>member
-1 MSTLSTS
+1 MLSTS
-8 SRKIKVTLPKLY
+8 SRKVSVTLPRLY
-20 SWQQDTLNTIEAN
+20 SWQKDTLDLIEAN

-38 VIKSVRQKSGKT
+38 IIKSVRQKSGKT

-65 KSKSFMISPTNAQNL
+65 GSKSFMISPTNAQNL
-80 RIFTEISRATI
+80 RIFTEISRATV
-91 DLLSKANGSTMLIE
+91 DLLRKANGSSMLIE
-105 FKNGSV
+105 FRNGSV

-150 LPLVSK
+150 MPLVSK
-156 EGCTLVVAST
+156 EGCTLVIAST

-173 YFSLWSR
+173 YYSLWSR
-180 EEDSNIIRINWSD
+180 EDGVIRINWSD
-193 YIDQMYTKEE
+193 YINQMYSKEE
-203 LDFLR
+203 LDFYR

-232 TGIPNCV
+232 SGIANCV
-239 SKEELTQKGNLVAGI
+239 SPVELVQKGNLVGGI

-260 LQDSTVITFLDEDKQ
+260 LQDSTVITFIDEDLQ
-275 VISQFDTND
+275 VIAQYDTND
-284 KPPMEQIDWLVR
+284 KPPMEQIDWLAR
-296 LLEDYKPIRV
+296 LLLDYKPVRV
-306 LAERNGLGS
+306 LAEKNGLGS
-315 VYFDALKQRCPIV
+315 VYFDALKQKCPIV

-334 NESKTSIVD
+334 NDSKTAIVD

-348 IEKGKIKFQPKCEK
+348 IEKGRIKFQPNCEK

>member
-1 MSTLSTS
+1 MLSTS
-8 SRKIKVTLPKLY
+8 SRKISVTLPKLY
-20 SWQQDTLNTIEAN
+20 SWQKDTLDLIEAN

-38 VIKSVRQKSGKT
+38 IIKSVRQKSGKT

-65 KSKSFMISPTNAQNL
+65 GSKSFMISPTNAQNL
-80 RIFTEISRATI
+80 RIFTEISRATV
-91 DLLSKANGSTMLIE
+91 DLLRKANGSSMLIE
-105 FKNGSV
+105 FRNGSV

-150 LPLVSK
+150 MPLVSK
-156 EGCTLVVAST
+156 EGCTLVIAST

-173 YFSLWSR
+173 YYSLWSR
-180 EEDSNIIRINWSD
+180 EDGVIRINWSD
-193 YIDQMYTKEE
+193 YINQMYSKEE
-203 LDFLR
+203 LDFYR

-232 TGIPNCV
+232 SGIANCV
-239 SKEELTQKGNLVAGI
+239 SPIELIQKGTLVAGI

-260 LQDSTVITFLDEDKQ
+260 LQDSTVITFIDEDLQ
-275 VISQFDTND
+275 VIAQYDTND
-284 KPPMEQIDWLVR
+284 KPPMEQIDWLAR
-296 LLEDYKPIRV
+296 LLLDYKPARV
-306 LAERNGLGS
+306 LAEKNGLGS
-315 VYFDALKQRCPIV
+315 VYFDALKQKCPIV

-334 NESKTSIVD
+334 NDSKTAIVD

-348 IEKGKIKFQPKCEK
+348 IEKGRIKFQPKCEK

>member
-8 SRKIKVTLPKLY
+8 SRKISVTLPKLY
-20 SWQQDTLNTIEAN
+20 SWQKDTLDLIEAN

-38 VIKSVRQKSGKT
+38 IIKSVRQKSGKT

-65 KSKSFMISPTNAQNL
+65 GSKSFMISPTNAQNL

-91 DLLSKANGSTMLIE
+91 DLLRKANGSSMLIE
-105 FKNGSV
+105 FRNGSV

-150 LPLVSK
+150 MPLVSK
-156 EGCTLVVAST
+156 EGCTLVIAST

-173 YFSLWSR
+173 YYSLWSR
-180 EEDSNIIRINWSD
+180 EDGVIRINWSD
-193 YIDQMYTKEE
+193 YIDQMYSKEE
-203 LDFLR
+203 LDFYR

-232 TGIPNCV
+232 SGIANCV
-239 SKEELTQKGNLVAGI
+239 SPIELTQQGNLVAGI

-260 LQDSTVITFLDEDKQ
+260 LQDSTVITFIDEDLQ
-275 VISQFDTND
+275 VIAQYDTND
-284 KPPMEQIDWLVR
+284 KPPMEQIDWLAR
-296 LLEDYKPIRV
+296 LLLDYKPIRV
-306 LAERNGLGS
+306 LAEKNGLGS
-315 VYFDALKQRCPIV
+315 VYFDALKQKCPIV

-334 NESKTSIVD
+334 NDSKTAIVD

-348 IEKGKIKFQPKCEK
+348 IEKGRIKFQPKCEK

-377 GKRVFNAPPGK
+377 GKRVFNAPQGK

>member
-8 SRKIKVTLPKLY
+8 SRKVSVTLPKLY
-20 SWQQDTLNTIEAN
+20 DWQKDTLDLIEAN

-38 VIKSVRQKSGKT
+38 IIKSVRQKSGKT

-65 KSKSFMISPTNAQNL
+65 GSKSFMISPTNAQNL

-91 DLLSKANGSTMLIE
+91 DLLRKANGSSMLIE
-105 FKNGSV
+105 FRNGSV

-150 LPLVSK
+150 MPLVSK

-173 YFSLWSR
+173 YYSLWSR
-180 EEDSNIIRINWSD
+180 EDGVIRINWSD
-193 YIDQMYTKEE
+193 YINQMYSKEE
-203 LDFLR
+203 LDFYR

-232 TGIPNCV
+232 SGIANCV
-239 SKEELTQKGNLVAGI
+239 SPVELIQKGNLVAGI

-260 LQDSTVITFLDEDKQ
+260 LQDSTVITFIDEDLQ
-275 VISQFDTND
+275 VIAQYDTND
-284 KPPMEQIDWLVR
+284 KPPMEQIDWLTR
-296 LLEDYKPIRV
+296 LLLDYRPVRV
-306 LAERNGLGS
+306 LAEKNGLGS
-315 VYFDALKQRCPIV
+315 VYFDALKQKCPIV

-334 NESKTSIVD
+334 NDSKTAIVD

-348 IEKGKIKFQPKCEK
+348 IEKGRIKFQPQCEK

-369 YRETQSST
+369 YKETQSST

>member
-1 MSTLSTS
+1 MLSTS
-8 SRKIKVTLPKLY
+8 SRKVSVTLPKLY
-20 SWQQDTLNTIEAN
+20 SWQKDTLDLIEAN

-38 VIKSVRQKSGKT
+38 IIKSVRQKSGKT

-65 KSKSFMISPTNAQNL
+65 GSKSFMISPTNAQNL
-80 RIFTEISRATI
+80 RIFTEISRATV
-91 DLLSKANGSTMLIE
+91 DLLRKANGSSMLIE
-105 FKNGSV
+105 FRNGSV

-150 LPLVSK
+150 MPLVSK
-156 EGCTLVVAST
+156 EGCTLVIAST

-173 YFSLWSR
+173 YYSLWSR
-180 EEDSNIIRINWSD
+180 EDGVIRINWSD
-193 YIDQMYTKEE
+193 YIDQMYSKEE
-203 LDFLR
+203 LDFYR

-232 TGIPNCV
+232 SGIANCV
-239 SKEELTQKGNLVAGI
+239 SPTELIQKGTLVAGI

-260 LQDSTVITFLDEDKQ
+260 LQDSTVITFIDEDLQ
-275 VISQFDTND
+275 VIAQYDTND
-284 KPPMEQIDWLVR
+284 KPPMEQIDWLAR
-296 LLEDYKPIRV
+296 LLLDYKPVRV
-306 LAERNGLGS
+306 LAEKNGLGS
-315 VYFDALKQRCPIV
+315 VYFDALKQKCPIV

-334 NESKTSIVD
+334 NDSKTAIVD

-348 IEKGKIKFQPKCEK
+348 IEKGRIKFQPKCEK

>member
-8 SRKIKVTLPKLY
+8 SRKVSVTLPKLY
-20 SWQQDTLNTIEAN
+20 SWQKDTLDLIEAN

-38 VIKSVRQKSGKT
+38 IIKSVRQKSGKT

-65 KSKSFMISPTNAQNL
+65 GSKSFMISPTNAQNL
-80 RIFTEISRATI
+80 RIFTEISRATV
-91 DLLSKANGSTMLIE
+91 DLLRKANGSSMLIE
-105 FKNGSV
+105 FRNGSV

-150 LPLVSK
+150 MPLVSK
-156 EGCTLVVAST
+156 EGCTLVIAST

-173 YFSLWSR
+173 YYSLWSR
-180 EEDSNIIRINWSD
+180 EDGVIRINWSD
-193 YIDQMYTKEE
+193 YINQMYSKEE
-203 LDFLR
+203 LDFYR

-232 TGIPNCV
+232 SGIANCISPV
-239 SKEELTQKGNLVAGI
+239 ELTQKGNLVAGI

-260 LQDSTVITFLDEDKQ
+260 LQDSTVITFIDEDLQ
-275 VISQFDTND
+275 VIAQYDTND
-284 KPPMEQIDWLVR
+284 KPPMEQIDWLAR
-296 LLEDYKPIRV
+296 LLLDYKPVRV
-306 LAERNGLGS
+306 LAEKNGLGS
-315 VYFDALKQRCPIV
+315 VYFDALKQKCPIV

-334 NESKTSIVD
+334 NDSKTAIVD

-348 IEKGKIKFQPKCEK
+348 IEKGRIKFQPKCEK

-403 KSGRYSIG
+403 KLGRYSIG

>member
-8 SRKIKVTLPKLY
+8 SRKVSVTLPKLY
-20 SWQQDTLNTIEAN
+20 SWQKDTLDLIEAN

-38 VIKSVRQKSGKT
+38 IIKSVRQKSGKT

-65 KSKSFMISPTNAQNL
+65 GSPSFMISPTNAQNL
-80 RIFTEISRATI
+80 RIFTEISRATV
-91 DLLSKANGSTMLIE
+91 DLLRKANGSSMLIE
-105 FKNGSV
+105 FRNGSV

-150 LPLVSK
+150 MPLVSK
-156 EGCTLVVAST
+156 EGCTLVIAST

-173 YFSLWSR
+173 YYSLWSR
-180 EEDSNIIRINWSD
+180 EDGVIRINWSD
-193 YIDQMYTKEE
+193 YINQMYSKEE
-203 LDFLR
+203 LDFYR

-232 TGIPNCV
+232 SGIANCV
-239 SKEELTQKGNLVAGI
+239 SPVELVQKGNLVGGI

-260 LQDSTVITFLDEDKQ
+260 LQDSTVITFIDEDLQ
-275 VISQFDTND
+275 VIAQYDTND
-284 KPPMEQIDWLVR
+284 KPPMEQIDWLAR
-296 LLEDYKPIRV
+296 LLLDYKPVRV
-306 LAERNGLGS
+306 LAEKNGLGS
-315 VYFDALKQRCPIV
+315 VYFDALKQKCPIV

-334 NESKTSIVD
+334 NDSKTAIVD

-348 IEKGKIKFQPKCEK
+348 IEKGRIKFQPKCEK

>member
-8 SRKIKVTLPKLY
+8 SRKVSVTLPRLY
-20 SWQQDTLNTIEAN
+20 GWQKDTLDLIEAN

-38 VIKSVRQKSGKT
+38 IIKSVRQKSGKT

-65 KSKSFMISPTNAQNL
+65 GSKSFMISPTNAQNL
-80 RIFTEISRATI
+80 RIFTEISRATT
-91 DLLSKANGSTMLIE
+91 DLLRKANGSSMLIE
-105 FKNGSV
+105 FRNGSV

-150 LPLVSK
+150 MPLVSK
-156 EGCTLVVAST
+156 EGCTLVIAST

-173 YFSLWSR
+173 YYSLWSR
-180 EEDSNIIRINWSD
+180 EDGVIRINWSD
-193 YIDQMYTKEE
+193 YIDQMYSKEE
-203 LDFLR
+203 LDFYR

-232 TGIPNCV
+232 SGIANCV
-239 SKEELTQKGNLVAGI
+239 SPVELVQKGNLVAGI

-260 LQDSTVITFLDEDKQ
+260 LQDSTVITFIDEDLQ
-275 VISQFDTND
+275 VIAQYDTND
-284 KPPMEQIDWLVR
+284 KPPMEQIDWLAR
-296 LLEDYKPIRV
+296 LLLDYKPVRV
-306 LAERNGLGS
+306 LAEKNGLGS
-315 VYFDALKQRCPIV
+315 VYFDALKQKCPIV

-334 NESKTSIVD
+334 NDSKTAIVD

-348 IEKGKIKFQPKCEK
+348 IEKGRIKFQPKCEK

-396 ALALRAR
+396 ALALKAR

>member
-8 SRKIKVTLPKLY
+8 SRKVSVTLPKLY
-20 SWQQDTLNTIEAN
+20 SWQKDTLDLIEAN

-38 VIKSVRQKSGKT
+38 IIKSVRQKSGKT

-65 KSKSFMISPTNAQNL
+65 GSKSFMISPTNAQNL

-91 DLLSKANGSTMLIE
+91 DLLRKANGSSMLIE
-105 FKNGSV
+105 FRNGSV

-150 LPLVSK
+150 MPLVSK

-173 YFSLWSR
+173 YYSLWSR
-180 EEDSNIIRINWSD
+180 EDGVIRINWSD
-193 YIDQMYTKEE
+193 YINQMYSKEE
-203 LDFLR
+203 LDFYR

-232 TGIPNCV
+232 SGIANCV
-239 SKEELTQKGNLVAGI
+239 SPVELIQKGNLVAGI

-260 LQDSTVITFLDEDKQ
+260 LQDSTVITFIDEDLQ
-275 VISQFDTND
+275 VIAQYDTND
-284 KPPMEQIDWLVR
+284 KPPMEQIDWLTR
-296 LLEDYKPIRV
+296 LLLDYRPVRV
-306 LAERNGLGS
+306 LAEKNGLGS
-315 VYFDALKQRCPIV
+315 VYFDALKQKCPIV

-334 NESKTSIVD
+334 NDSKTAIVD

-348 IEKGKIKFQPKCEK
+348 IEKGRIKFQPQCEK

-369 YRETQSST
+369 YKETQSST

>member
-8 SRKIKVTLPKLY
+8 SRKVSVTLPKLY
-20 SWQQDTLNTIEAN
+20 SWQKDTLDLIEAN

-38 VIKSVRQKSGKT
+38 IIKSVRQKSGKT

-65 KSKSFMISPTNAQNL
+65 GSKSFMISPTNAQNL
-80 RIFTEISRATI
+80 RIFTEISKATI
-91 DLLSKANGSTMLIE
+91 DLLRKANGSSMLIE
-105 FKNGSV
+105 FRNGSV

-150 LPLVSK
+150 MPLVSK

-173 YFSLWSR
+173 YYSLWSR
-180 EEDSNIIRINWSD
+180 EDGVIRINWSD
-193 YIDQMYTKEE
+193 YINQMYSKEE
-203 LDFLR
+203 LDFYR

-232 TGIPNCV
+232 SGIANCV
-239 SKEELTQKGNLVAGI
+239 SPVELIQKGNLVAGI

-260 LQDSTVITFLDEDKQ
+260 LQDSTVITFIDEDLQ
-275 VISQFDTND
+275 VIAQYDTND
-284 KPPMEQIDWLVR
+284 KPPMEQIDWLTR
-296 LLEDYKPIRV
+296 LLLDYRPVRV
-306 LAERNGLGS
+306 LAEKNGLGS
-315 VYFDALKQRCPIV
+315 VYFDALKQKCPIV

-334 NESKTSIVD
+334 NDSKTAIVD

-348 IEKGKIKFQPKCEK
+348 IEKGRIKFQPQCEK

-369 YRETQSST
+369 YKETQSST

>member
-8 SRKIKVTLPKLY
+8 SRKVSVTLPKLY
-20 SWQQDTLNTIEAN
+20 SWQKDTLDLIEAN

-38 VIKSVRQKSGKT
+38 IIKSVRQKSGKT

-65 KSKSFMISPTNAQNL
+65 GSKSFMISPTNAQNL

-91 DLLSKANGSTMLIE
+91 DLLRKANGSSMLIE
-105 FKNGSV
+105 FRNGSV

-150 LPLVSK
+150 MPLVSK

-173 YFSLWSR
+173 YYSLWSR
-180 EEDSNIIRINWSD
+180 EDGVIQINWSD
-193 YIDQMYTKEE
+193 YINQMYSKEE
-203 LDFLR
+203 LDFYR

-232 TGIPNCV
+232 SGIANCV
-239 SKEELTQKGNLVAGI
+239 SPVELIQKGNLVAGI

-260 LQDSTVITFLDEDKQ
+260 LQDSTVITFIDEDLQ
-275 VISQFDTND
+275 VIAQYDTND
-284 KPPMEQIDWLVR
+284 KPPMEQIDWLTR
-296 LLEDYKPIRV
+296 LLLDYRPVRV
-306 LAERNGLGS
+306 LAEKNGLGS
-315 VYFDALKQRCPIV
+315 VYFDALKQKCPIV

-334 NESKTSIVD
+334 NDSKTAIVD

-348 IEKGKIKFQPKCEK
+348 IEKGRIKFQPQCEK

-369 YRETQSST
+369 YKETQSST